1 MGEMKVTNCIKT
13 TLAFRAF
20 MPIIQRRSAAI
31 HEADILLS
39 YRSTLHEFYF
49 VFGHMFSSK
58 TLMNADKM
66 LSKCRIRL

>member
-1 MGEMKVTNCIKT
+1 
-13 TLAFRAF
+13 